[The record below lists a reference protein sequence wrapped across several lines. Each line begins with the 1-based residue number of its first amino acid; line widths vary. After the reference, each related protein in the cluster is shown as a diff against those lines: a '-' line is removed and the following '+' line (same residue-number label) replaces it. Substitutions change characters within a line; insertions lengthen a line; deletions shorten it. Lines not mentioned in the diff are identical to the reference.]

1 MILWRM
7 EDRREGLRRQISPS
21 CLVSPRLSSAGP
33 LEGSVRFTGP
43 YVCMCFVREGQMV
56 ANVIRVSFT
65 SCCRS
70 MLSAELLLHHSAS
83 AVAFQ
88 MLWAQCKEWLNYFTC
103 FLSLP
108 SSSPSL
114 LLIYPVLSSRVVPLS
129 GQRNCTLILPVA
141 ALPIFPQTNSK
152 WRMCFLYLWYNL
164 SDITWDKTLKF
175 KADKT

>member
-1 MILWRM
+1 MSDLVR
-7 EDRREGLRRQISPS
+7 EDDDTVEDG
-21 CLVSPRLSSAGP
+21 G
-33 LEGSVRFTGP
+33 LEGGVSETNLSQLPCFTTLKLGGRVRFTGP
-43 YVCMCFVREGQMV
+43 YICMCFVREGQLA

-88 MLWAQCKEWLNYFTC
+88 MLWAQCKEWLNSFTC

-114 LLIYPVLSSRVVPLS
+114 LLIYSVLSSGVVPLS

-141 ALPIFPQTNSK
+141 TLPIFPQTNSK

-164 SDITWDKTLKF
+164 NDITWDKT
-175 KADKT
+175 